1 MSKYPIVHIEL
12 SALDREVTGKFYND
26 VFGWKI
32 EQMPEMNYATFESDE
47 GVGGGFNPV
56 SEHNPAG
63 SVVVYIGTG
72 DINATLAE
80 IEKHGGKTISPK
92 TEIPGMGWFAL
103 FSDPG
108 GNLVGIYTGMQAQ

>member
-1 MSKYPIVHIEL
+1 
-12 SALDREVTGKFYND
+12 
-26 VFGWKI
+26 
-32 EQMPEMNYATFESDE
+32 
-47 GVGGGFNPV
+47 
-56 SEHNPAG
+56 
-63 SVVVYIGTG
+63 VVYIGTG

-108 GNLVGIYTGMQAQ
+108 GNLVGIYTGMQAQYSDSIIRPLLLQATRRPSHLRVAALT